1 MPLKRWSGYGR
12 LLIVIMVSLNLGLVS
27 WKPIT
32 VNSVY
37 KLIKYCWVKT
47 KIGRYPFQNCIQWQ
61 YLFLFG
67 GWIELQGEISVEY
80 DKKPEPHQKFTKR
93 AIWEIRI
100 CSLMKLKFLTPFY
113 SFWKGINTTR
123 LNESNLQTG
132 IPRKSMMRNVN
143 KM

>member
-47 KIGRYPFQNCIQWQ
+47 KIGRYPFQNCTQWQ

-93 AIWEIRI
+93 AILEIRI
-100 CSLMKLKFLTPFY
+100 CSLNAHLPLKSWCHLFSKYWHETKILNTLLFFLKRYQYNPI
-113 SFWKGINTTR
+113 KR
-123 LNESNLQTG
+123 E
-132 IPRKSMMRNVN
+132 
-143 KM
+143 